1 MGSLFMACYLQ
12 YFVKTAQKKLPELA
26 GSLDYQADI
35 EILPYITQDI
45 GQLDKK

>member
-12 YFVKTAQKKLPELA
+12 YFVKTAQKNW
-26 GSLDYQADI
+26 DYQADI